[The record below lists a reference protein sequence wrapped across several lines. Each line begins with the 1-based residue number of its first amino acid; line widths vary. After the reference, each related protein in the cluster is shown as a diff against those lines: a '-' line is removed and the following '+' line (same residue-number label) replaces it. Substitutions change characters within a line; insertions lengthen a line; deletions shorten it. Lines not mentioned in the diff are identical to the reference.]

1 MKKIFTAALML
12 LMATQLGAQSKE
24 AQALLKS
31 YDKAKQDIADAR
43 RAAKPATW
51 IKYAQALTNAYS
63 LPTNNLWIGLS
74 SLESKVVLKDQRAL
88 STEYQEIQG
97 EQFEIVKYEDKDLY
111 YNADGRLSF
120 WIITKP
126 LIKEVDMLD
135 EAYKAY
141 DKATELDTRG
151 SSKSD
156 IQEGLTL
163 VANNFINDAMAAYT
177 LGNYKD
183 ASVKFEK
190 SFIAASHPAL
200 NVIDTTIVYYVGLT
214 ALMDQDYDRAVKF
227 FEKCIEMDFESAG
240 DTYANLAEAYK
251 QMGNMEK
258 SKELLSLGFTKF
270 PNSQSILVAL
280 INVYLESNDDPAK
293 VLEFIQR
300 AQQNEPNNPSLYYA
314 EGNVLKNLGKFEE
327 ALRMYEKS
335 VETDPNFFFGY
346 FQLGQAYYDRAVD
359 IQTAASD
366 ELDDTKY
373 MKMVEELDM
382 MLEKA
387 IAPFEKSFELASD
400 QEIRSVVVEY
410 LKNIY
415 FRLRTKSPEYEA
427 SYEKY
432 NQMLQGQGQ

>member
-1 MKKIFTAALML
+1 MKKFITAALMF
-12 LMATQLGAQSKE
+12 LMALQLGAQSKE
-24 AQALLKS
+24 VQALLKA
-31 YDKAKQDIADAR
+31 YDKAKQEISDAK
-43 RAAKPATW
+43 RATKPVGWIRYAK
-51 IKYAQALTNAYS
+51 ALTSAYS
-63 LPTNNLWIGLS
+63 FPTNNLWIGLS

-88 STEYQEIQG
+88 STEYQNIQG

-126 LIKEVDMLD
+126 LIKDVDMLE

-141 DKATELDTRG
+141 IKATELDTRG
-151 SSKSD
+151 SSKAD

-190 SFIAASHPAL
+190 SFVTASHPAL

-214 ALMDQDYDRAVKF
+214 ALMDQDYSRAVKF
-227 FEKCIEMDFESAG
+227 FDKCIEMDFESAG

-251 QMGNMEK
+251 QMGDMEK
-258 SKELLSLGFTKF
+258 SKELLSLGFTKY

-280 INVYLESNDDPAK
+280 INVYLESNDDPNK

-314 EGNVLKNLGKFEE
+314 EGNVLKNLGKFED
-327 ALRMYEKS
+327 ALRLYEKS
-335 VETDPNFFFGY
+335 IETDANFFFGY
-346 FQLGQAYYDRAVD
+346 FQMGQAYYDRAVD

-366 ELDDTKY
+366 ELDDAKY
-373 MKMVEELDM
+373 LKMVEELDL

-387 IAPFEKSFELASD
+387 IAPFEKSFELVND

-427 SYEKY
+427 AYEKY
-432 NQMLQGQGQ
+432 NQMLQGQ

>member
-1 MKKIFTAALML
+1 MKKFITAALMF
-12 LMATQLGAQSKE
+12 LMALQLGAQSKE
-24 AQALLKS
+24 VQALLKT
-31 YDKAKQDIADAR
+31 YDKAKQEISDAK
-43 RAAKPATW
+43 RATKPVGWIRYAK
-51 IKYAQALTNAYS
+51 ALTSAYS
-63 LPTNNLWIGLS
+63 FPTNNLWIGLS

-88 STEYQEIQG
+88 STEYQNIQG

-126 LIKEVDMLD
+126 LIKDVDMLE

-141 DKATELDTRG
+141 IKATELDTRG
-151 SSKSD
+151 SSKAD

-190 SFIAASHPAL
+190 SFVTASHPAL

-214 ALMDQDYDRAVKF
+214 ALMDQDYSRAVKF
-227 FEKCIEMDFESAG
+227 FDKCIEMDFESAG

-251 QMGNMEK
+251 QMGDMEK
-258 SKELLSLGFTKF
+258 SKELLSLGFTKY

-280 INVYLESNDDPAK
+280 INVYLESNDDPNK

-314 EGNVLKNLGKFEE
+314 EGNVLKNLGKFED
-327 ALRMYEKS
+327 ALRLYEKS
-335 VETDPNFFFGY
+335 IETDANFFFGY
-346 FQLGQAYYDRAVD
+346 FQMGQAYYDRAVD

-366 ELDDTKY
+366 ELDDAKY
-373 MKMVEELDM
+373 LKMVEELDL

-387 IAPFEKSFELASD
+387 ITPFEKSFELVND

-427 SYEKY
+427 AYEKY
-432 NQMLQGQGQ
+432 NQMLQGQ

>member
-1 MKKIFTAALML
+1 MKKFITAALML
-12 LMATQLGAQSKE
+12 LMAMQLGAQSKE
-24 AQALLKS
+24 AQALIKS
-31 YDKAKQDIADAR
+31 FDKAKLEIADAK
-43 RAAKPATW
+43 RAAKPVTW
-51 IKYAQALTNAYS
+51 IKYAQSLTNAYS
-63 LPTNNLWIGLS
+63 FPTNNLWIGLS

-88 STEYQEIQG
+88 STEQQNIQG

-120 WIITKP
+120 WIITQP
-126 LIKEVDMLD
+126 LIKDVDMLE

-141 DKATELDTRG
+141 EKATELDTRG
-151 SSKSD
+151 SSKAD
-156 IQEGLTL
+156 IQEGLTFI
-163 VANNFINDAMAAYT
+163 ANNFINDAMAAYT

-190 SFIAASHPAL
+190 SFNAASHPAL

-214 ALMDQDYDRAVKF
+214 ALMDQDYNRAVKF
-227 FEKCIEMDFESAG
+227 FDKCIEMDFESAG

-251 QMGNMEK
+251 QMGDMEK
-258 SKELLSLGFTKF
+258 CKELLSLGFTKY

-280 INVYLESNDDPAK
+280 INVYLESNDDPNK

-314 EGNVLKNLGKFEE
+314 EGNVLKNLGKFED
-327 ALRMYEKS
+327 AVRLYEKS
-335 VETDPNFFFGY
+335 IETDNNFFFGY
-346 FQLGQAYYDRAVD
+346 FQLGQAYYDKAVD

-366 ELDDTKY
+366 ELDDAKY
-373 MKMVEELDM
+373 MKMVEELDL

-387 IAPFEKSFELASD
+387 IAPFEKSFELVTD

-415 FRLRTKSPEYEA
+415 FRLRTKSPEFEA

-432 NQMLQGQGQ
+432 NKMLQGE

>member
-1 MKKIFTAALML
+1 MKKFITAALMF
-12 LMATQLGAQSKE
+12 LMALQLGAQSKE
-24 AQALLKS
+24 VQALIKS
-31 YDKAKQDIADAR
+31 FDKAKLEIADAK
-43 RAAKPATW
+43 RAAKPVTW
-51 IKYAQALTNAYS
+51 IKYAQSLTNAYS
-63 LPTNNLWIGLS
+63 FPTNNLWIGLS

-88 STEYQEIQG
+88 STEQQNIQG

-120 WIITKP
+120 WIITQP
-126 LIKEVDMLD
+126 LIKDVDMLE

-141 DKATELDTRG
+141 EKATELDTRG
-151 SSKSD
+151 SSKAD

-190 SFIAASHPAL
+190 SFNAASHPAL

-214 ALMDQDYDRAVKF
+214 ALMDQDYNRAVKF
-227 FEKCIEMDFESAG
+227 FDKCIEMDFESAG

-251 QMGNMEK
+251 QMGDMEK
-258 SKELLSLGFTKF
+258 CKELLSLGFTKY

-280 INVYLESNDDPAK
+280 INVYLESNDDPNK

-314 EGNVLKNLGKFEE
+314 EGNVLKNLGKFED
-327 ALRMYEKS
+327 AVRLYEKS
-335 VETDPNFFFGY
+335 IETDNNFFFGY
-346 FQLGQAYYDRAVD
+346 FQLGQAYYDKAVD

-366 ELDDTKY
+366 ELDDAKY
-373 MKMVEELDM
+373 MKMVEELDL

-387 IAPFEKSFELASD
+387 IAPFEKSFELVTD

-415 FRLRTKSPEYEA
+415 FRLRTKSPEFEA

-432 NQMLQGQGQ
+432 NKMLQGE

>member
-1 MKKIFTAALML
+1 MKKFITAALMF
-12 LMATQLGAQSKE
+12 LMALQLGAQSKE
-24 AQALLKS
+24 VQALLKT
-31 YDKAKQDIADAR
+31 YDKAKQEISDAK
-43 RAAKPATW
+43 RATKPVGWIRYAK
-51 IKYAQALTNAYS
+51 ALTSAYS
-63 LPTNNLWIGLS
+63 FPTNNLWIGLS

-88 STEYQEIQG
+88 STEYQNIQG

-126 LIKEVDMLD
+126 LIKDVDMLE

-141 DKATELDTRG
+141 IKATELDTRG
-151 SSKSD
+151 SSKAD

-190 SFIAASHPAL
+190 SFVTASHPAL

-214 ALMDQDYDRAVKF
+214 ALMDQDYSRAVKF
-227 FEKCIEMDFESAG
+227 FDKCIEMDFESAG

-251 QMGNMEK
+251 QMGDMEK
-258 SKELLSLGFTKF
+258 SKELLSLGFTKY

-280 INVYLESNDDPAK
+280 INVYLESNDDPNK

-314 EGNVLKNLGKFEE
+314 EGNVLKNLGKFED
-327 ALRMYEKS
+327 ALRLYEKS
-335 VETDPNFFFGY
+335 IETDANFFFGY
-346 FQLGQAYYDRAVD
+346 FQMGQAYYDRAVD

-366 ELDDTKY
+366 ELDDAKY
-373 MKMVEELDM
+373 LKMVEELDL

-387 IAPFEKSFELASD
+387 IAPFEKSFELVND

-427 SYEKY
+427 AYEKY
-432 NQMLQGQGQ
+432 NQMLQGQ